1 MAEHKPL
8 QTDED
13 VEQEIERLK
22 DSYYVKLARKEERI
36 RNRRKQY
43 AYTLRMYEKKGKQL
57 AAQGVSLE
65 SLDELGEAIA
75 PDLD

>member
-65 SLDELGEAIA
+65 SLDELDEAFV

>member
-1 MAEHKPL
+1 MKERKPL

-57 AAQGVSLE
+57 AAQGVTLE
-65 SLDELGEAIA
+65 SLDELDEAIV

>member
-8 QTDED
+8 QTVED

-65 SLDELGEAIA
+65 SLDELDEAIV

>member
-65 SLDELGEAIA
+65 SLDELDEAIV
-75 PDLD
+75 PELD

>member
-1 MAEHKPL
+1 MKERKPL

-57 AAQGVSLE
+57 AAQGVTLE
-65 SLDELGEAIA
+65 SLDELDEAIA

>member
-65 SLDELGEAIA
+65 SLDELDEAIA

>member
-8 QTDED
+8 QNDED

-65 SLDELGEAIA
+65 SLDELDEAIV

>member
-65 SLDELGEAIA
+65 SLDELDEAIV

>member
-8 QTDED
+8 QNDED

-65 SLDELGEAIA
+65 SLDELDEAIA